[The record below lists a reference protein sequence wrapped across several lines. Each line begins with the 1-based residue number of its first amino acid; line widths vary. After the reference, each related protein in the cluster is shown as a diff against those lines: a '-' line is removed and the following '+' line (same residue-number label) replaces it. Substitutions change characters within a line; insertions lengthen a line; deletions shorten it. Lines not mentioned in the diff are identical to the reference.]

1 MDEHHDNF
9 HHHVGKL
16 EHFYRKVLHTLEL
29 TIAGITIIAL
39 VVALAVDVWVYFSD
53 PSTYGDTMHFLHTIL
68 NVVVGLEF
76 VRMLIDMTAAN
87 TLEVLIMA
95 TARHIIMNHE
105 DPITLLIG
113 IVCVGGLFATR
124 HFLIPR
130 EELTE
135 DLVEIE

>member
-1 MDEHHDNF
+1 MDEIHDTF
-9 HHHVGKL
+9 HHHVGRV
-16 EHFYRKVLHTLEL
+16 EHLYRKILHTLEL
-29 TIAGITIIAL
+29 AIAGITIVAL
-39 VVALAVDVWVYFSD
+39 VFALAVDVWVYFSD

-113 IVCVGGLFATR
+113 VVCVGGLFAIR

>member
-1 MDEHHDNF
+1 MDEYHDNF

-29 TIAGITIIAL
+29 AIAGITIVAL
-39 VVALAVDVWVYFSD
+39 VFALAVAVWVYFSD

-113 IVCVGGLFATR
+113 IVCVGSLFATR

>member
-1 MDEHHDNF
+1 MDEYHDNF

-16 EHFYRKVLHTLEL
+16 EHLYRKVLHTLEL
-29 TIAGITIIAL
+29 AIAGITIVAL
-39 VVALAVDVWVYFSD
+39 VFALAVDVWVYFSD

-113 IVCVGGLFATR
+113 VVCVGGLFAIR